1 MDVQEFF
8 EYAGWALMAVIK
20 FVITPSMMIGLGY
33 SPWMTWLTTAA
44 GAMIGVLVFWHFGRL
59 LFRWYDDRMQSLGR
73 ESRIFTPRKRRM
85 LRWKKSLGWTGLLFV
100 SGLISVPIASV
111 LGAKYFD
118 KRPRAIWG
126 LMLAFLVWA
135 GSLTLISFGIG
146 NWMR

>member
-59 LFRWYDDRMQSLGR
+59 FFRWYDDRMQSLGR

-85 LRWKKSLGWTGLLFV
+85 LRWKSHSGGQVCCLF
-100 SGLISVPIASV
+100 L
-111 LGAKYFD
+111 D
-118 KRPRAIWG
+118 
-126 LMLAFLVWA
+126 
-135 GSLTLISFGIG
+135 
-146 NWMR
+146 